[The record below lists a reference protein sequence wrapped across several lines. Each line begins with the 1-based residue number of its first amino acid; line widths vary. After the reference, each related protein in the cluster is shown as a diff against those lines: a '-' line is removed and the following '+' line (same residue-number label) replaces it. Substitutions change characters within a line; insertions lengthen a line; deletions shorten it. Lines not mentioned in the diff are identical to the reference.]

1 MKTIKIFTDGACSG
15 NPGVGGWGAIMLDGN
30 IAEKYNGSEENT
42 TNNRMELKAAIE
54 GILKAPNDTMIVLYT
69 DSKYVKEGI
78 TTWIKNWKHNHWLTS
93 NKKPVKNQDLWRQLD
108 ALNQEK
114 NISWEWVKAHQ
125 ENNDDKYLYNNM
137 ADELAREAIK

>member
-1 MKTIKIFTDGACSG
+1 MKIIKIFTDGACSG
-15 NPGVGGWGAIMLDGN
+15 NPGAGGWGAIMLDGN

-78 TTWIKNWKHNHWLTS
+78 TTWIKNWKQHCS
-93 NKKPVKNQDLWRQLD
+93 CC
-108 ALNQEK
+108 
-114 NISWEWVKAHQ
+114 
-125 ENNDDKYLYNNM
+125 
-137 ADELAREAIK
+137 

>member
-15 NPGVGGWGAIMLDGN
+15 NPGAGGWGAIMIDGD
-30 IAEKYNGSEENT
+30 ITEKYNGSESNT

-54 GILKAPNDTMIVLYT
+54 GILKAPRNTMIILYT

-78 TTWIKNWKHNHWLTS
+78 TAWIKNWKDNHWLTS
-93 NKKPVKNQDLWRQLD
+93 NKKPVKNQDLWKQLD
-108 ALNQEK
+108 ILNKEK
-114 NISWEWVKAHQ
+114 NISWKWVKAHQ
-125 ENNDDKYLYNNM
+125 NDSDDKYLYNNM